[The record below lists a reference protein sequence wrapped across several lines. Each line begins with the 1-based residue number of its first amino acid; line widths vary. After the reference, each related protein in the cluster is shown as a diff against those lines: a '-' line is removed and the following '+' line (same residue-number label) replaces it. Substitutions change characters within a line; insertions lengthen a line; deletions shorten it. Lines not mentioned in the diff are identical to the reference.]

1 MRSTFLEWAC
11 NSRSNTV
18 DVVIKYIIILEWKEK
33 NLASR
38 REIEVF
44 PNDGMVMGL
53 N

>member
-1 MRSTFLEWAC
+1 MRLPFLEWAF
-11 NSRSNTV
+11 NSLSNTV
-18 DVVIKYIIILEWKEK
+18 DDVIELIIILEWKEK

-38 REIEVF
+38 RKIEVL